1 MIYREDRI
9 SEFGIIELALNC
21 GTFFFLAAI
30 AAMDSVS

>member
-21 GTFFFLAAI
+21 GTFFLAAI